1 MIGCRYRLGF
11 IVFLHL
17 AAAGVTAGISNPQ
30 KDVRKGQQ
38 PEKHLL
44 LIQPRNLSAGVY
56 VLMPGARD
64 TTYSAAYQGR
74 IGPRNYQRAEFRK
87 AFPGGWRQFVKRGK
101 KAASDH
107 LKTLKPKYIRNSK
120 KIIEYAVLESEN
132 PLTATTI
139 VVDEFRDLFK
149 ETIGDEQSKRRE
161 VKEPEHSRRRRT
173 TRKHTTEEEDVNGWR
188 KDKRKELTMIMYNLQ
203 SLKENKR
210 RRTRPEEYWRKWT
223 GKRYK

>member
-1 MIGCRYRLGF
+1 MIGCRYRLRLIF
-11 IVFLHL
+11 VLYL
-17 AAAGVTAGISNPQ
+17 VAAGLTAGISDAQ
-30 KDVRKGQQ
+30 KDVREPQQ

-74 IGPRNYQRAEFRK
+74 IGPRHYQRAEFRK
-87 AFPGGWRQFVKRGK
+87 AFPGGWRQFVERGK

-120 KIIEYAVLESEN
+120 KIIEYAVLRSEN

-139 VVDEFRDLFK
+139 VVDEFRDILK
-149 ETIGDEQSKRRE
+149 ETIGDELLIVIPNRYAVYVFPKLASTIGDYQQKFMQLFRDAVYTASSEIFE
-161 VKEPEHSRRRRT
+161 VNRQGLRTFGSFKE
-173 TRKHTTEEEDVNGWR
+173 D
-188 KDKRKELTMIMYNLQ
+188 
-203 SLKENKR
+203 
-210 RRTRPEEYWRKWT
+210 
-223 GKRYK
+223 